1 MGRKRKL
8 KEEEEDDNNGPQEID
23 LPPAHLQVGHLRKEE
38 KRLIVILE
46 GSQLETAKVSK
57 NFQSKIRHE
66 KENPPPIVIDFNT
79 IVTVNYRLN
88 KNLNF

>member
-46 GSQLETAKVSK
+46 GSQLETAKVS
-57 NFQSKIRHE
+57 
-66 KENPPPIVIDFNT
+66 
-79 IVTVNYRLN
+79 
-88 KNLNF
+88 